1 MFDFFKKKK
10 KEEKKVSI
18 ASPVTGKIV
27 KLEEVPDPVFA
38 EKMVG
43 DGFAI
48 IPEDGEVHAP
58 VSGEVT
64 LQPEGFHAIGIKTEE
79 GLEVLVHF
87 GLETVELKGEGFT
100 PHVKVGDKVNKGDKV
115 LSVDI
120 EKIKDKVPSIITPCI
135 VANLEENILS
145 EINFDAKCGEEV
157 QTVTIVD

>member
-10 KEEKKVSI
+10 KEEKIVSI
-18 ASPVTGKIV
+18 ASPVKGKVV

-43 DGFAI
+43 DGFAVE
-48 IPEDGEVHAP
+48 PENGEVFAP

-64 LQPEGFHAIGIKTEE
+64 LQPEGYHAIGIKTQE

-100 PHVKVGDKVNKGDKV
+100 PHVKVGDMVKKGDKV

-157 QTVTIVD
+157 QTVTIVE

>member
-10 KEEKKVSI
+10 KEEKIVSI
-18 ASPVTGKIV
+18 ASPVKGKVI

-43 DGFAI
+43 DGFAVE
-48 IPEDGEVHAP
+48 PENGEVFAP

-64 LQPEGFHAIGIKTEE
+64 LQPEGYHAIGIKTQE

-100 PHVKVGDKVNKGDKV
+100 PHVKVGDMVKKGDKV

-145 EINFDAKCGEEV
+145 EINFDANCGEEV
-157 QTVTIVD
+157 QKVTIVE

>member
-18 ASPVTGKIV
+18 ANPVNGKVV

-43 DGFAI
+43 DGLAVM
-48 IPEDGEVHAP
+48 PEEGEVHAP

-64 LQPEGFHAIGIKTEE
+64 LQPDGYHAIGIKTEE

>member
-18 ASPVTGKIV
+18 ANPVNGKIV

-87 GLETVELKGEGFT
+87 GLETVELKGEGFI

>member
-10 KEEKKVSI
+10 KEEKIVSI
-18 ASPVTGKIV
+18 ASPVKGKVV

-43 DGFAI
+43 DGFAVE
-48 IPEDGEVHAP
+48 PENGEVFAP

-64 LQPEGFHAIGIKTEE
+64 LQPEGYHAIGIKTQE

-100 PHVKVGDKVNKGDKV
+100 PHVKVGDMVKKGDKV

-145 EINFDAKCGEEV
+145 EIKFDANCGEEV
-157 QTVTIVD
+157 QKVTIVE

>member
-1 MFDFFKKKK
+1 MFNFFKNKNK
-10 KEEKKVSI
+10 KEEKVSI
-18 ASPVTGKIV
+18 VSPVNGKIV

-43 DGFAI
+43 DGFAV
-48 IPEDGEVHAP
+48 IPSDGEVFAP

-64 LQPEGFHAIGIKTEE
+64 LQPEGYHAIGIKTEE
-79 GLEVLVHF
+79 GVEVLVHF

-120 EKIKDKVPSIITPCI
+120 EKIKDKVPSLITPCI
-135 VANLEENILS
+135 VANLEKNKLS
-145 EINFDAKCGEEV
+145 EINFDAIFGQEV
-157 QTVTIVD
+157 QSVTIVE

>member
-18 ASPVTGKIV
+18 ANPVNGKIV

-157 QTVTIVD
+157 QTVTIVE

>member
-10 KEEKKVSI
+10 KEEKIVSI
-18 ASPVTGKIV
+18 ASPVKGKVV

-43 DGFAI
+43 DGFAVE
-48 IPEDGEVHAP
+48 PENGEVFAP

-64 LQPEGFHAIGIKTEE
+64 LQPEGYHAIGIKTQE

-100 PHVKVGDKVNKGDKV
+100 PHVKVGDMVKKGDKV

-157 QTVTIVD
+157 QKVTIVE

>member
-10 KEEKKVSI
+10 KPEKKVSI
-18 ASPVTGKIV
+18 ANPVNGKVV

-43 DGFAI
+43 DGFAVM
-48 IPEDGEVHAP
+48 PEEGEVFAP

-64 LQPEGFHAIGIKTEE
+64 LQPDGYHAIGIKTEE

-87 GLETVELKGEGFT
+87 GLETIELKGEGFT

-120 EKIKDKVPSIITPCI
+120 GKIKDKVPSIITPCI

>member
-18 ASPVTGKIV
+18 ASPVNGKVV

-43 DGFAI
+43 DGFAV
-48 IPEDGEVHAP
+48 IPSDGEVFAP

-64 LQPEGFHAIGIKTEE
+64 LQPEGYHAIGIKTDE
-79 GLEVLVHF
+79 GIEVLVHF
-87 GLETVELKGEGFT
+87 GLETVELKGDGFT
-100 PHVKVGDKVNKGDKV
+100 PHVKIGDRVNKGDKV
-115 LSVDI
+115 LSVDT
-120 EKIKDKVPSIITPCI
+120 EKIKDKVPSLITPCI
-135 VANLEENILS
+135 VANLEENKLS

-157 QTVTIVD
+157 QTVTIVG

>member
-10 KEEKKVSI
+10 KIEKKVSI
-18 ASPVTGKIV
+18 ANPVNGKVV

-43 DGFAI
+43 DGFAVV
-48 IPEDGEVHAP
+48 PEDGEVHAP

-64 LQPEGFHAIGIKTEE
+64 LQPDGFHAIGIKTEE

-100 PHVKVGDKVNKGDKV
+100 PHVKVGDKVNKGDNV

-157 QTVTIVD
+157 QTVTIVE

>member
-18 ASPVTGKIV
+18 ASPVNGKIV

>member
-18 ASPVTGKIV
+18 ASPVNGKIV

-48 IPEDGEVHAP
+48 IPEDGEVFAP

-145 EINFDAKCGEEV
+145 EINCDAKCGEEV

>member
-10 KEEKKVSI
+10 KEEKIVSI
-18 ASPVTGKIV
+18 ASPVKGKVI

-43 DGFAI
+43 DGFAVE
-48 IPEDGEVHAP
+48 PENGEVFAP

-64 LQPEGFHAIGIKTEE
+64 LQPEGYHAIGIKTQE

-100 PHVKVGDKVNKGDKV
+100 PHVKVGDMVKKGDKV

-145 EINFDAKCGEEV
+145 EINLDANCGEEV
-157 QTVTIVD
+157 QKVTIVE

>member
-18 ASPVTGKIV
+18 ASPVNGKIV

-43 DGFAI
+43 DGFAVM
-48 IPEDGEVHAP
+48 PEDGEVHAP

>member
-1 MFDFFKKKK
+1 MFDFFKKKNK
-10 KEEKKVSI
+10 VEKKVSI
-18 ASPVTGKIV
+18 ASPVNGKVV

-43 DGFAI
+43 DGFAVL
-48 IPEDGEVHAP
+48 PEDGEVYSP
-58 VSGEVT
+58 VDGEVT
-64 LQPEGFHAIGIKTEE
+64 LQPDGYHAIGIKTDE
-79 GLEVLVHF
+79 GIEVLVHF

-135 VANLEENILS
+135 VANLEKNILS
-145 EINFDAKCGEEV
+145 EINFGAKCGEEV

>member
-18 ASPVTGKIV
+18 ANPVNGKIV

-43 DGFAI
+43 DGFAVM
-48 IPEDGEVHAP
+48 PEDGEVNAP

>member
-18 ASPVTGKIV
+18 ANPVNGKIV

>member
-18 ASPVTGKIV
+18 ASPVNGKIV

-48 IPEDGEVHAP
+48 IPEDGELHAP